1 LQQAAQRHAGLR
13 PPLKTAL
20 NERLIMALSVGII
33 LAGNVGPLPLM
44 FGGVLIGLLKRGG
57 AWRYAKALV

>member
-1 LQQAAQRHAGLR
+1 
-13 PPLKTAL
+13 
-20 NERLIMALSVGII
+20 MALSVGII
-33 LAGNVGPLPLM
+33 LAGNVGPLPVM